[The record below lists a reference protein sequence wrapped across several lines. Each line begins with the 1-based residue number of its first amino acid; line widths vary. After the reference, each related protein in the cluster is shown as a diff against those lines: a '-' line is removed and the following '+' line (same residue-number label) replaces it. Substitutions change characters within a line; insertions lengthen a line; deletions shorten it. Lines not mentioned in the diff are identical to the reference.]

1 MAKIADPVTN
11 KVMDVQYLE
20 NVAQSLQQRFS
31 YVEAAIAEL
40 QIALSTVKNLSQ
52 ELGGADLLVPI
63 GGGSYVRAKA
73 ADVERLIVG
82 IGADIALEKTV
93 KEAMEDYQTRIN
105 ELGQVRSSLIHE
117 IEKIATNITKARQEL
132 QILARKQPEGT

>member
-1 MAKIADPVTN
+1 MAKIADPVRN
-11 KVMDVQYLE
+11 KIMDVQYLE
-20 NVAQSLQQRFS
+20 KVAQSLQQRFS

-52 ELGGADLLVPI
+52 ESGGTDLLVPI

-93 KEAMEDYQTRIN
+93 KEATEDYQTRID
-105 ELGQVRSSLIHE
+105 ELRQVRSSLSQE
-117 IEKIATNITKARQEL
+117 IGKVVSNITKARQEL
-132 QILARKQPEGT
+132 QMLAKKQPEGT

>member
-11 KVMDVQYLE
+11 KIMEVQYLE
-20 NVAQSLQQRFS
+20 NIAQSLQQRFS

-52 ELGGADLLVPI
+52 ESGGADLLVPV

-73 ADVERLIVG
+73 TDVEKLIVG

-93 KEAMEDYQTRIN
+93 KEATEDYQTRVD
-105 ELGQVRSSLIHE
+105 ELRQLRSSLSQE
-117 IEKIATNITKARQEL
+117 IEKVASNITKARQEL
-132 QILARKQPEGT
+132 QILTSKQSEGT

>member
-11 KVMDVQYLE
+11 KIMDVQYLE
-20 NVAQSLQQRFS
+20 NVAQSLQQRYS

-52 ELGGADLLVPI
+52 ESGGADLLVPV
-63 GGGSYVRAKA
+63 GGESYVRAKA

-93 KEAMEDYQTRIN
+93 KEATEDYQTRID
-105 ELGQVRSSLIHE
+105 ELGQVRSSLSQE
-117 IEKIATNITKARQEL
+117 IEKVASNITKARQEL
-132 QILARKQPEGT
+132 QMLARKQPEGT

>member
-1 MAKIADPVTN
+1 MAKIADPITN
-11 KVMDVQYLE
+11 KIMNVQYLE

-31 YVEAAIAEL
+31 YIEAAIAEL
-40 QIALSTVKNLSQ
+40 LIALSTIKDLNQ
-52 ELGGADLLVPI
+52 ESAGMDLLVPI

-93 KEAMEDYQTRIN
+93 KEAAEDYQTRIDQ
-105 ELGQVRSSLIHE
+105 LRKVRLSLSQE
-117 IEKIATNITKARQEL
+117 IEKVASNITKARQEL
-132 QILARKQPEGT
+132 QMLARKQPEGK